1 MWVQRPVQEDRGGIA
16 GLTSEEFGKTF
27 ACVRVPQPDAQF
39 EHVVSLIRKG
49 VFGWADF
56 FEPLVDSVT
65 TGADYYLLAND
76 FPSYIAAQARFPPL
90 ACAVRA
96 RPALQVAR

>member
-1 MWVQRPVQEDRGGIA
+1 MIQAFLREYSVPGLA
-16 GLTSEEFGKTF
+16 GHRLVGQISGTNEQ
-27 ACVRVPQPDAQF
+27 CLLVWCLLQPDPQF

-76 FPSYIAAQARFPPL
+76 FPSYIDAQ
-90 ACAVRA
+90 V
-96 RPALQVAR
+96 

>member
-1 MWVQRPVQEDRGGIA
+1 M
-16 GLTSEEFGKTF
+16 TSPY
-27 ACVRVPQPDAQF
+27 VRLPQPDSRF

-76 FPSYIAAQARFPPL
+76 FPSYIDAQACTALPCP
-90 ACAVRA
+90 VRA
-96 RPALQVAR
+96 FQTVQRSR

>member
-1 MWVQRPVQEDRGGIA
+1 MRLHGGFIWRF
-16 GLTSEEFGKTF
+16 LL
-27 ACVRVPQPDAQF
+27 PQPDSRF
-39 EHVVSLIRKG
+39 EHVASLIRKG

-76 FPSYIAAQARFPPL
+76 FPSYIDAQVIITVAPLGFAGAAREGSPERYTGIGTPESHL
-90 ACAVRA
+90 
-96 RPALQVAR
+96 

>member
-1 MWVQRPVQEDRGGIA
+1 M
-16 GLTSEEFGKTF
+16 
-27 ACVRVPQPDAQF
+27 ACAQPDSHF
-39 EHVVSLIRKG
+39 EHVVGLIRKG

-76 FPSYIAAQARFPPL
+76 FPSYVEAQARAHACL
-90 ACAVRA
+90 ARA
-96 RPALQVAR
+96 